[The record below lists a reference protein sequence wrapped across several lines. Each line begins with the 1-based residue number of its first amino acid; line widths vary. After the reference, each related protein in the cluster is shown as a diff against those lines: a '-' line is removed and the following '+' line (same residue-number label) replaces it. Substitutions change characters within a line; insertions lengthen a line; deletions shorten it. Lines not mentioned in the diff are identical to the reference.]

1 VLERLAGLVLLL
13 ALGAGCP
20 AIGAVNDGSSLA
32 LGPLNRGKLVNGV
45 RLPAKGDGWRIP
57 PVWSHRGNNF
67 GTEELVGLVVRA
79 ARRVAA
85 ESPGS
90 VLNVA
95 DLAAESGGKTPWHRT
110 HQTGLDVD
118 FHFFALDDKGQP
130 APIPRDMYRYGADG
144 WTLPHRSAPRWQFDL
159 ERNWLLARAIL
170 EDPLVEVQ
178 YIFVSDVLKH
188 MLLDHARAKGEPI
201 GLIERATVLLHQPE
215 GALPHDDH
223 FHVRIY
229 CPPSDRGLGC
239 EDIGPLRWTK
249 KGRKYVGR
257 EVNLATLLPN
267 ELAALVV
274 RSFCVV
280 FSVGVGRPHVASS
293 P

>member
-1 VLERLAGLVLLL
+1 V
-13 ALGAGCP
+13 
-20 AIGAVNDGSSLA
+20 GAVNDGSSLA
-32 LGPLNRGKLVNGV
+32 LGPLNRGVLVNGL

-57 PVWSHRGNNF
+57 PVWSQRGNNF
-67 GTEELVGLVVRA
+67 GTEELVGLIIRA
-79 ARRVAA
+79 SRRVAA

-90 VLNVA
+90 VVNVA
-95 DLAAESGGKTPWHRT
+95 DLAAERGGRTPWHRT

-118 FHFFALDDKGQP
+118 LCFFALDERGQP
-130 APIPRDMYRYGADG
+130 APIPRDMYRFGEDG
-144 WTLPHRSAPRWQFDL
+144 WTLPVRGAPRWQFDT
-159 ERNWLLARAIL
+159 EKNWLLARAVL

-178 YIFVSDVLKH
+178 YIFVSDGLRTR
-188 MLLDHARAKGEPI
+188 LLDHARAIGEPV
-201 GLIERATVLLHQPE
+201 GLIERASVLLHQPE

-249 KGRKYVGR
+249 KGRKYAGR
-257 EVNLATLLPN
+257 EAIPAGNLP
-267 ELAALVV
+267 ELVARLVI
-274 RSFCVV
+274 RPFCLILG
-280 FSVGVGRPHVASS
+280 GVAPQRVASR